1 MPENSP
7 SFFTRILMAI
17 PAKPNANIPTDNAMT
32 FHSMGQ
38 NYDVMGANPMSTEG
52 LVIFFVN

>member
-1 MPENSP
+1 
-7 SFFTRILMAI
+7 MAI
-17 PAKPNANIPTDNAMT
+17 PAKPNANNPTDNAMT